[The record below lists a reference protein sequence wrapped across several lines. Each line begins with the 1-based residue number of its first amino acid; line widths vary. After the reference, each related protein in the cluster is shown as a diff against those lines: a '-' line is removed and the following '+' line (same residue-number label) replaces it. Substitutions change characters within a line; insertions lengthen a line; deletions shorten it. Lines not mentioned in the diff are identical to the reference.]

1 MVLLEFA
8 MSPLAVGESAGAYV
22 ARLIDIVDKSGL
34 PYQLNPMGTVMEGE
48 LHEVLAVVTKCH
60 DLLSAECG
68 RITTTMRI
76 DYRAGSDSRIRS
88 KVESVERRLG
98 RKLSTT

>member
-8 MSPLAVGESAGAYV
+8 MSPLSLGESAGAHV

-34 PYQLNPMGTVMEGE
+34 PYQLTPMGTIIEGE
-48 LHEVLAVVTKCH
+48 WDEVLAVVTQCH
-60 DLLSAECG
+60 QLLSADCSRISTTLRIDHRAGPGG
-68 RITTTMRI
+68 RIK
-76 DYRAGSDSRIRS
+76 S

-98 RKLSTT
+98 RKLST